1 MGTVSEEEIASSR
14 DDEIL
19 NLNDDLTNIDNQAI
33 EGLAD
38 SIIDKLFDDERFKAL
53 FTEIKVSK
61 TERNLG
67 LRNSR
72 KLKKRREPSYKSLRS
87 LIAENNKKLKSS
99 INMHQPLREY
109 LEIIEIL
116 YKEFEVEYDDF
127 PLTRLSRQEHFKN
140 IIDLYVKYDP
150 HETLMRLEVFML
162 ALLFKPVPV
171 FMNASSQSKQQV
183 EETLKQCENRITQL
197 GRELLFVL
205 DNVDAIKEFTGNYF
219 SRNIQILA
227 EFFKF
232 ESEQKRGK
240 NVLNDLNYDLSTVTL
255 HSLNRLLLRL
265 KAFAESGN
273 LRTDKNLFRLR
284 DGDTESRII
293 KPSHL
298 DVTKKWAQNSDRLKK
313 AVQYFNGYKKQ
324 DIALYRFR
332 LEITYKNSNDRV
344 PYEQFHK
351 FFSSLNKKAAKPEGF
366 TGYLNYLYFWK
377 EDFITGQLVQDI
389 IIVFNANS
397 LMETK
402 IQESGTEVHFRDIP
416 REFLA
421 YTCDLLE
428 ASSES
433 FNGMEAKLNLESV
446 PILQNPEWKMPAEL
460 IIESGDKEKWSFFEK
475 RVLPYFIFLETFDV
489 DYTDDITSRFS
500 RGRKAVKMVES

>member
-1 MGTVSEEEIASSR
+1 MGEGQITSSR
-14 DDEIL
+14 ADEIL
-19 NLNDDLTNIDNQAI
+19 NLNDDLTNIDNQAS

-38 SIIDKLFDDERFKAL
+38 SIINKLFDDERFKAL
-53 FTEIKVSK
+53 LTEIKASK
-61 TERNLG
+61 TENNLG
-67 LRNSR
+67 LSNSGKR
-72 KLKKRREPSYKSLRS
+72 EKRRERPYKPLRD
-87 LIAENNKKLKSS
+87 LIVENNKKLKSS

-109 LEIIEIL
+109 LEIIETL

-127 PLTRLSRQEHFKN
+127 PSTRLSRRPRFKN
-140 IIDLYVKYDP
+140 IADLYKKYDP

-171 FMNASSQSKQQV
+171 FMNASSQSKQQAQ
-183 EETLKQCENRITQL
+183 ETLKQCENRITQL

-205 DNVDAIKEFTGNYF
+205 DNVDDIKQFTGNYF

-232 ESEQKRGK
+232 EVEQKRGK
-240 NVLNDLNYDLSTVTL
+240 NALYDLNYDLTEDAL
-255 HSLNRLLLRL
+255 CNLNRLLCRL

-293 KPSHL
+293 KPSHIE
-298 DVTKKWAQNSDRLKK
+298 VTKKWAQNSERLKK
-313 AVQYFNGYKKQ
+313 AVQYFHGYKKQ

-332 LEITYKNSNDRV
+332 LEIAYKNCKDRV
-344 PYEQFHK
+344 PYEQFQK
-351 FFSSLNKKAAKPEGF
+351 FFTSLNKKAAKPEGF
-366 TGYLNYLYFWK
+366 SGYLNYLYFWR
-377 EDFITGQLVQDI
+377 ENFVTGQLVQDI

-402 IQESGTEVHFRDIP
+402 IQESDAEVHFRDIP
-416 REFLA
+416 GEFLT

-428 ASSES
+428 TSSEC
-433 FNGMEAKLNLESV
+433 FNGMEAELNFESV

-460 IIESGDKEKWSFFEK
+460 IIEAGDKEKWSFFEK

-489 DYTDDITSRFS
+489 DYTDDITTRFS
-500 RGRKAVKMVES
+500 RGHKAVKNC

>member
-1 MGTVSEEEIASSR
+1 MGEGQITSSR
-14 DDEIL
+14 ADEIL
-19 NLNDDLTNIDNQAI
+19 NLNDDLTNIDNQAS

-53 FTEIKVSK
+53 LTEIKASK
-61 TERNLG
+61 TENNLG
-67 LRNSR
+67 LSNSGKR
-72 KLKKRREPSYKSLRS
+72 EKRRERPYKPLRD
-87 LIAENNKKLKSS
+87 LIVENNKKLKSS

-109 LEIIEIL
+109 LEIIETL

-127 PLTRLSRQEHFKN
+127 PLTRLSRRPRFKN
-140 IIDLYVKYDP
+140 IADLYVKYDP

-171 FMNASSQSKQQV
+171 FMNASSQSKQQAK
-183 EETLKQCENRITQL
+183 ETLKQCENRITQL

-205 DNVDAIKEFTGNYF
+205 ENVDDIKQFTGNYF

-232 ESEQKRGK
+232 EVEQKRGK
-240 NVLNDLNYDLSTVTL
+240 NALYDLNYDLSEDAL
-255 HSLNRLLLRL
+255 CNLNRLLCRL

-298 DVTKKWAQNSDRLKK
+298 EVTKKWTQNSERLKK
-313 AVQYFNGYKKQ
+313 AVQYFHGYKKQ

-332 LEITYKNSNDRV
+332 LEIAYKNCKDRV
-344 PYEQFHK
+344 PYEQFQK
-351 FFSSLNKKAAKPEGF
+351 FFTSLNKKAAKPEGF
-366 TGYLNYLYFWK
+366 SGYLNYLYFWR
-377 EDFITGQLVQDI
+377 ENFVTGQLVQDI

-402 IQESGTEVHFRDIP
+402 IQESDAEVRFRDIP
-416 REFLA
+416 TEFLA
-421 YTCDLLE
+421 YICDLLK

-433 FNGMEAKLNLESV
+433 FNGMEVKLNFESV

-460 IIESGDKEKWSFFEK
+460 IIEAGDKEKWSFFEK

-489 DYTDDITSRFS
+489 DYTDDITTRFS
-500 RGRKAVKMVES
+500 RGHKAVKNC

>member
-1 MGTVSEEEIASSR
+1 MGEGQITSSR
-14 DDEIL
+14 ADEIL
-19 NLNDDLTNIDNQAI
+19 NLNDDLTNIYNQSS
-33 EGLAD
+33 EGLSD

-53 FTEIKVSK
+53 LKEIKASK
-61 TERNLG
+61 TENTLG
-67 LRNSR
+67 LSNSGKR
-72 KLKKRREPSYKSLRS
+72 EKRRERPYKPLRD
-87 LIAENNKKLKSS
+87 LIVENNKKLKSS

-109 LEIIEIL
+109 LEIIETL

-127 PLTRLSRQEHFKN
+127 PSTRLSRRPRFKN
-140 IIDLYVKYDP
+140 IADLYKKYDP

-171 FMNASSQSKQQV
+171 FMNASSQSKQQAQ
-183 EETLKQCENRITQL
+183 ETLKQCENRITQL

-205 DNVDAIKEFTGNYF
+205 DNVDDIKQFTGNYF

-232 ESEQKRGK
+232 EVEQKRGK
-240 NVLNDLNYDLSTVTL
+240 NALYDLNYDLTEDAL
-255 HSLNRLLLRL
+255 CNLNRLLCRL

-273 LRTDKNLFRLR
+273 LRTEKNLFRLR

-293 KPSHL
+293 KPSHIE
-298 DVTKKWAQNSDRLKK
+298 VTKKWAQNSERLKK
-313 AVQYFNGYKKQ
+313 AVQYFHGYKKQ

-332 LEITYKNSNDRV
+332 LEIAYKNCKDRV
-344 PYEQFHK
+344 PYEQFQK
-351 FFSSLNKKAAKPEGF
+351 FFTSLNKKAAKPEGF
-366 TGYLNYLYFWK
+366 SGYLNYLYFWR
-377 EDFITGQLVQDI
+377 ENFVTGQLVQDI

-402 IQESGTEVHFRDIP
+402 IQESDAEVHFRDIP
-416 REFLA
+416 GEFLT

-428 ASSES
+428 TSSEC
-433 FNGMEAKLNLESV
+433 FNGMEAELNFESV

-460 IIESGDKEKWSFFEK
+460 IIEAGDKEKWSFFEK

-489 DYTDDITSRFS
+489 DYTDDITTRFS
-500 RGRKAVKMVES
+500 RGHKAVKNC